1 MDRLPSVGEFS
12 TIGKIWRKFEKNK
25 VLLELTKRTILGHNA
40 GTKMS
45 KLDKS

>member
-25 VLLELTKRTILGHNA
+25 VILELKDNTKVILEL
-40 GTKMS
+40 KEQF
-45 KLDKS
+45 